1 MDFRSEI
8 ITATK
13 RRIEAELEG
22 HRINAE
28 IVISHPL
35 GNASSDIMGA
45 FNKELEAMVQCEAK
59 LLTINRYF
67 K

>member
-1 MDFRSEI
+1 MEFRNEI

-13 RRIEAELEG
+13 CRIEAELES

-45 FNKELEAMVQCEAK
+45 FNKELEEMAQCEAK

>member
-1 MDFRSEI
+1 MEFRNEI
-8 ITATK
+8 IASTK
-13 RRIEAELEG
+13 RRLEAELEG

-45 FNKELEAMVQCEAK
+45 FNKELEAMAQCETK
-59 LLTINRYF
+59 LLSINRYF

>member
-1 MDFRSEI
+1 MDFRNDI
-8 ITATK
+8 VAATK
-13 RRIEAELEG
+13 RRLEAELES
-22 HRINAE
+22 HRLNAE

-35 GNASSDIMGA
+35 GNASADIMGA
-45 FNKELEAMVQCEAK
+45 FYKELEAMAQCETK

>member
-1 MDFRSEI
+1 MDFRAEI
-8 ITATK
+8 IDATK
-13 RRIEAELEG
+13 RKYLAELEG

-45 FNKELEAMVQCEAK
+45 FNKELEAMSRCE
-59 LLTINRYF
+59 LMIQTINRHF